1 MTMIEVQ
8 NIETESVTKHGLP
21 GFVFAKQDVYE
32 QEKDKVFAQ
41 GWASIG
47 VGQQLKKPGDILPV
61 RMAGVSLIA
70 IRAKDGSIGVFHNV
84 CRHKSA
90 PLVDEPC
97 NKRTLVCP
105 YHKWSFKLDGELMG
119 APRFYG
125 DENKP
130 ISAED
135 KADKGLIPVR
145 FAVWWDII
153 FVNVSGDAQPFE
165 EFIKPLDELLSDYPK
180 EGMQLVSSTDYSGEV
195 NWKLA
200 VDNFLDGYH
209 VPFVHSQA
217 CSIESALGQED
228 LFLSDDIVGLRLANG
243 ASNKPAK
250 TAKQIPH
257 WPGLAEDKKGTQQ
270 WFGIFPNTLFFVDP
284 VWVQTIVVKP
294 TCVAKTDETLS
305 IYVTSEEAASDE
317 YIEERARLSD
327 VLNEVNEQDIELLD
341 KLQHT
346 RTSTVADQGHLVQA
360 WDQVN
365 MSFQQMWLRKMQSQ

>member
-119 APRFYG
+119 A
-125 DENKP
+125 
-130 ISAED
+130 ISAATHE
-135 KADKGLIPVR
+135 KGHL
-145 FAVWWDII
+145 
-153 FVNVSGDAQPFE
+153 
-165 EFIKPLDELLSDYPK
+165 
-180 EGMQLVSSTDYSGEV
+180 
-195 NWKLA
+195 
-200 VDNFLDGYH
+200 
-209 VPFVHSQA
+209 
-217 CSIESALGQED
+217 
-228 LFLSDDIVGLRLANG
+228 
-243 ASNKPAK
+243 
-250 TAKQIPH
+250 
-257 WPGLAEDKKGTQQ
+257 
-270 WFGIFPNTLFFVDP
+270 LFFY
-284 VWVQTIVVKP
+284 
-294 TCVAKTDETLS
+294 VA
-305 IYVTSEEAASDE
+305 VCPW
-317 YIEERARLSD
+317 
-327 VLNEVNEQDIELLD
+327 LL
-341 KLQHT
+341 
-346 RTSTVADQGHLVQA
+346 
-360 WDQVN
+360 
-365 MSFQQMWLRKMQSQ
+365 